1 MNGIEETPVYWK
13 KSLFDVLAMVKQLG
27 CLTFFMTLSAE
38 DFRWNELISI
48 ISKLNNFKLS
58 KKKILRKSHI
68 VTDVSC

>member
-27 CLTFFMTLSAE
+27 CLTFFMTLSAA